1 MPPCGV
7 WKLTAVPAGQVD
19 QTVAE
24 FQLDNPTNIQRIDNH
39 DGTFDVVA
47 TFPPCPDGS
56 SSNQGQDRRIEPP
69 GPWPRR

>member
-7 WKLTAVPAGQVD
+7 WKTTGVPPAKLAGV
-19 QTVAE
+19 VAG
-24 FQLDNPTNIQRIDNH
+24 FGLDSPTSIDKIENP

-56 SSNQGQDRRIEPP
+56 DSNQPDD
-69 GPWPRR
+69 